1 MSLTLEEVYKIADLA
16 RLELSAEEAERY
28 RRQLSAV
35 LAYAERLKEL
45 DLTAVPPT
53 TSAVN
58 LQNVFRDDKAIPTPN
73 RDALLFNAPQLS
85 DDQFLIQTTLDDA

>member
-1 MSLTLEEVYKIADLA
+1 MSLTLEEVRKIADLA
-16 RLELSAEEAERY
+16 RLELSDEEAEMY

-35 LAYAERLKEL
+35 LAYAERLNEL

-53 TSAVN
+53 ISAVN
-58 LQNVFRDDKAIPTPN
+58 LQNVFRDDKAIPALN
-73 RDALLFNAPQLS
+73 RDDLLFNAPQLT